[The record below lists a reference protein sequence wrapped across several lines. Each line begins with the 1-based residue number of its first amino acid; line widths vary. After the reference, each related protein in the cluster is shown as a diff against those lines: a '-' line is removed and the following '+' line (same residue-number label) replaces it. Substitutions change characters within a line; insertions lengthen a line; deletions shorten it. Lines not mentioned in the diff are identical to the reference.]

1 MKKRIHIPVNRS
13 GEETRP
19 AAPDDAPVE
28 RQARSARAAAQPQ
41 RSGPVFGLAVAVTV
55 ILALAV
61 AAYYLVANDISLS
74 LDQGISDAE
83 LSRQLDTVVS
93 SARLLELSQR
103 KANQDQVALK
113 HAQERDDEVLIDTF
127 RLSLEKSTQDQRAY
141 QRVWAEALVVLH
153 KEWQL
158 RRQRIEAAFVNR
170 LETLDEAQVGSRE
183 ALQKSLSWIQS
194 VPQESTPA
202 DYFTAQ
208 LSGGSNT

>member
-1 MKKRIHIPVNRS
+1 MKKRIHIPVNRN
-13 GEETRP
+13 GE
-19 AAPDDAPVE
+19 DAGPVE
-28 RQARSARAAAQPQ
+28 HNEVQTATRGGSSRAAARGQ
-41 RSGPVFGLAVAVTV
+41 RSGPVLGLAVAITT

-127 RLSLEKSTQDQRAY
+127 RLSLEKSSQDQRAY

-153 KEWQL
+153 DEWQL